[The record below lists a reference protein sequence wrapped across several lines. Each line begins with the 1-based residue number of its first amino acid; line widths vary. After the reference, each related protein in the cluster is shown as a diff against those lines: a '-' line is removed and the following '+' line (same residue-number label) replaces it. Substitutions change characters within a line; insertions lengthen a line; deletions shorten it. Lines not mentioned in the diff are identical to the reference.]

1 MSFHPQ
7 ERVKQAQP
15 LAQTGWRSQI
25 PSNSNASCL
34 TWHSGDNM
42 WGTSTHKGLKTI
54 FLNVPR
60 LRFDPQAF
68 IFGDILVRKG
78 FEVKDHKKVSLQY
91 FFLTVIL
98 LLNTAVEK
106 REGFWVPGS
115 PWSVYHGLFLPPP
128 CHCVDHN
135 SKNNFFIP
143 VYIESPSSI
152 AFFALRWPSAVDRML
167 KSSWC

>member
-1 MSFHPQ
+1 MHRQVGEARFLQTAMPAVSHDT
-7 ERVKQAQP
+7 VGTICGVLQP
-15 LAQTGWRSQI
+15 TK
-25 PSNSNASCL
+25 AS
-34 TWHSGDNM
+34 
-42 WGTSTHKGLKTI
+42 I
-54 FLNVPR
+54 FFSLNVPR

-68 IFGDILVRKG
+68 IFGDILVTKG

-98 LLNTAVEK
+98 LLNTAVKK
-106 REGFWVPGS
+106 REGFWVPDS
-115 PWSVYHGLFLPPP
+115 PWSVYQGLFLPPP

-152 AFFALRWPSAVDRML
+152 AFFALR
-167 KSSWC
+167 